1 MMVFKLLLLQLNPT
15 AADCAGLLY
24 QEARSK
30 PQEGHR
36 VDILREKAHRNV
48 IGIRAV

>member
-1 MMVFKLLLLQLNPT
+1 MVFRLLLFQLIPM

-36 VDILREKAHRNV
+36 VDILREEAHRNV